1 MADLDGVAGGDVD
14 GGFED
19 RAREHAVV
27 AALGEPGGVGGGAG
41 EEVEEVS
48 EAVGVEAHLRGEL
61 PEDGAEFGAEGEEV
75 REGLVDAAQ
84 LLHVGDEAGALDGEE
99 EVFGSLAGPA
109 LEAGVVLEGVEGAVD
124 LDGVEGVGG
133 ELELET
139 LLEFGR
145 VEDAAPALVA
155 PAGDA
160 DADVADGGW
169 SNGGFGLG
177 TNGHWGYSM
186 PDAVPCMRRASISH
200 GMADRVLLREP

>member
-1 MADLDGVAGGDVD
+1 MLAEEVDEGGGGEAFVADLDGVAEGDVD
-14 GGFED
+14 GGLED
-19 RAREHAVV
+19 GAREHAVV
-27 AALGEPGGVGGGAG
+27 AALGEPGGGGGGAG

-61 PEDGAEFGAEGEEV
+61 PEDGAEFGAEGEEAAGEEV

-84 LLHVGDEAGALDGEE
+84 FLHVGDEAGALDGEK

-133 ELELET
+133 EPELET

-145 VEDAAPALVA
+145 VKDAAPALVA

-160 DADVADGGW
+160 DADAAQCGRCGLTRYLDGGAERCV
-169 SNGGFGLG
+169 SG
-177 TNGHWGYSM
+177 
-186 PDAVPCMRRASISH
+186 
-200 GMADRVLLREP
+200 